1 MSGARGRA
9 EASTG
14 TYRVI
19 CAYHPQMKAAL
30 RITG

>member
-9 EASTG
+9 EAPTG
-14 TYRVI
+14 TYRVV
-19 CAYHPQMKAAL
+19 CTYHPQKAAL